1 MTRSARLALALSFG
15 LLALSA
21 PPAAAQ
27 TGAAARSRALF
38 DQARQL
44 AEAKKWSEACP
55 LFQAAHDLN
64 STGGTALQAANCY
77 EQINKLDRAL
87 ELYRFIV
94 EDPEARKKQDRV
106 ALAEERIRVIR
117 EKLPAPPPSASAAPP
132 PSASAAPVPPSAS
145 APPVPPPPSASAP
158 PVPPPPSASAPPV
171 PPPPS
176 ASAPLGPRV
185 PPPEEA
191 PARSRTPAI
200 IALGV
205 GGAGIVAG
213 AVAGGL
219 ALAQASD
226 IKGRCGPTEC
236 LASDQGNRDAAMIKG
251 WISTVGF
258 GVGIAG
264 VAAGVVLIVTGG
276 GGSKKVSATSATS
289 ATVDGLVV
297 RF

>member
-44 AEAKKWSEACP
+44 ADARKWSEACP

-87 ELYRFIV
+87 ELYRFIA

-117 EKLPAPPPSASAAPP
+117 EKLPAPPPSAS
-132 PSASAAPVPPSAS
+132 
-145 APPVPPPPSASAP
+145 VPPPPSASAP
-158 PVPPPPSASAPPV
+158 PAPPPPSASAPPPPSASV
-171 PPPPS
+171 PPALPPPS

-185 PPPEEA
+185 PPPEAA

-200 IALGV
+200 IALSV

-264 VAAGVVLIVTGG
+264 VAAGVVLIVTSG
-276 GGSKKVSATSATS
+276 GGSKKVSATSAT
-289 ATVDGLVV
+289 ADGLVV